1 MRRAKDLAALGQ
13 LAGLIRDLRLAELAQ
28 ASAARQTS
36 LDRLADLE
44 PLPALDL
51 DPLADAQVALRYQVW
66 ADHRRAEIEPVLDR
80 QTKAVARATD
90 AARHALGRAE
100 VLRVLAIRPS

>member
-1 MRRAKDLAALGQ
+1 MRKANDLAALGQ

-44 PLPALDL
+44 PLTAFDL
-51 DPLADAQVALRYQVW
+51 DPFADAQVALRYQVW
-66 ADHRRAEIEPVLDR
+66 ADQRRAEIEPVLDR
-80 QTKAVARATD
+80 QTKAVAHATD

-100 VLRVLAIRPS
+100 VLRVLANKPS